1 MFMFFLNTL
10 QNKKKVISKK
20 KARMEVLSLQFT
32 FKNEPVMSVDNPAQR
47 LEMVVPLTGVSSI
60 SLVQGI
66 DLARVMWK
74 SFNPDGDDIA
84 PYITSAS
91 ESERYRIK
99 RSPLGI
105 RAHASEK
112 TKQGVFSLEAQIP
125 SMDFLKGVQSGNN
138 VVKVVPPVGLFKD
151 PPAFLPAKINTSK
164 VLVPKK
170 SPLAKLIEFALKT
183 VAAPKL
189 QEKPAD
195 EAVPV
200 VLPSIQTA
208 ANPAVESER
217 SSRQKSS
224 EGNAAPV

>member
-1 MFMFFLNTL
+1 
-10 QNKKKVISKK
+10 
-20 KARMEVLSLQFT
+20 
-32 FKNEPVMSVDNPAQR
+32 MSVDNPAQR
-47 LEMVVPLTGVSSI
+47 LEMVVPLTGVSTI

-74 SFNPDGDDIA
+74 SFNPEGDDIA

-91 ESERYRIK
+91 ESQRFRIK
-99 RSPLGI
+99 RSPIGI
-105 RAHASEK
+105 RAHDSQK
-112 TKQGVFSLEAQIP
+112 SKQGVFSLEAQIP
-125 SMDFLKGVQSGNN
+125 NMDFLKGVQSGNN

-183 VAAPKL
+183 VATPKL
-189 QEKPAD
+189 QENPAVPNV
-195 EAVPV
+195 VPV
-200 VLPSIQTA
+200 VLPNDGPSIQTA
-208 ANPAVESER
+208 ANPSVESER

-224 EGNAAPV
+224 VDNAAPV

>member
-1 MFMFFLNTL
+1 
-10 QNKKKVISKK
+10 
-20 KARMEVLSLQFT
+20 MEFLSLQFT

-47 LEMVVPLTGVSSI
+47 LEMVVPLTGVSTI

-74 SFNPDGDDIA
+74 SFSPEGDDIA

-91 ESERYRIK
+91 ESQRFRIK

-105 RAHASEK
+105 RAHESQK
-112 TKQGVFSLEAQIP
+112 SKQGVFALEAQIP

-138 VVKVVPPVGLFKD
+138 VVKVVPPVGLFKN

-164 VLVPKK
+164 VFVPKK

-183 VAAPKL
+183 VATPKL
-189 QEKPAD
+189 QEKPAPD
-195 EAVPV
+195 VAPNDG
-200 VLPSIQTA
+200 PSIQTA
-208 ANPAVESER
+208 ANPSVESER

-224 EGNAAPV
+224 QDNAAPV